1 MYREEVRP
9 LQGIMFRQVNT
20 DQIPSEV
27 QKAILFLQEA
37 AIHQVLMEVPPAV
50 AGLPHHT
57 AADLQ
62 DLYQVVLTLQ
72 DHLLQ
77 DLHQGLHQVADPHQV
92 AVVLLQEGDS
102 LKQYNSVK
110 EVHSK

>member
-1 MYREEVRP
+1 MSEAT

-27 QKAILFLQEA
+27 QKAILFRQEA
-37 AIHQVLMEVPPAV
+37 VIRQVLLLA
-50 AGLPHHT
+50 AADLPHHT

-77 DLHQGLHQVADPHQV
+77 DLHQGLRQVVDPHQV

-102 LKQYNSVK
+102 LKQYNGVK
-110 EVHSK
+110 KVHSK